1 MLEKWKIIDPKQQ
14 IEHIKT
20 MSADNNTQTSQKPT
34 AKRKET
40 SGSSEAQ
47 VGLFVI
53 FTLIAAFILM
63 EVAGSV
69 SLFSKTIA
77 VDTRFDNI
85 KDLKTGDPV
94 KVAGVQVGRVKT
106 IAFDSN
112 KVLVQLEID
121 QDKQSAIRTDSEAS
135 IQFEG
140 LMGQHYVAVKFG
152 DSGMPIESGTVLT
165 TREQPDLSTLMT
177 KLEGVADGVENMTSS
192 FSGDTFGD
200 ILGPLGDLIQENKD
214 KLTTMLS
221 NFEQISDQIA
231 KGEGTIGKMISD
243 PEFYESATATVRKL
257 QLTADEINLA
267 VQDARNIV
275 TKLNEGVGTLGKL
288 TTDDTLYQESTVAM
302 NNLKE
307 ILVKLNQGKG
317 SIGMLIND
325 PALLNNATTTLQK
338 VNKATESLEDQGPM
352 SVIGM
357 AVGNLF

>member
-1 MLEKWKIIDPKQQ
+1 M
-14 IEHIKT
+14 
-20 MSADNNTQTSQKPT
+20 T
-34 AKRKET
+34 AESKSNPPQPSSGSNKKNQGN
-40 SGSSEAQ
+40 GSSEAQ
-47 VGLFVI
+47 VGLFI
-53 FTLIAAFILM
+53 IIALIAAFVLM

-69 SLFSKTIA
+69 NFFSESIT
-77 VDTRFDNI
+77 VDTRFENI

-94 KVAGVQVGRVKT
+94 KVAGVQVGRVDS

-112 KVLVQLEID
+112 KVLVRLQID
-121 QDKQSAIRTDSEAS
+121 QDKQAAIRTDSEAS

-152 DSGMPIESGTVLT
+152 DSGLPIENGTVLT
-165 TREQPDLSTLMT
+165 TREQPDLSTLMA
-177 KLEGVADGVENMTSS
+177 KLEGVASGVENMTSS

-200 ILGPLGDLIQENKD
+200 ILGPVGDLIQENKD

-221 NFEQISDQIA
+221 NFEQVSNQIA
-231 KGEGTIGKMISD
+231 QGEGTIGKLVSD
-243 PEFYESATATVRKL
+243 PEFYETANATVAKL
-257 QLTADEINLA
+257 QHTADEINLA
-267 VQDARNIV
+267 VMDARNIV
-275 TKLNEGVGTLGKL
+275 TKLNEGSGTLGKL
-288 TTDDTLYQESTVAM
+288 TTDDTLYKETTVAM

-307 ILVKLNQGKG
+307 ILVKLNQGEG

>member
-1 MLEKWKIIDPKQQ
+1 
-14 IEHIKT
+14 
-20 MSADNNTQTSQKPT
+20 MSAANKTLPSQSTSVSPKNN
-34 AKRKET
+34 RLD
-40 SGSSEAQ
+40 GSSEAQ
-47 VGLFVI
+47 VGLFIIVA
-53 FTLIAAFILM
+53 LIAAFVLM

-69 SLFSKTIA
+69 NFFSETVT

-85 KDLKTGDPV
+85 KDLKKGDPV
-94 KVAGVQVGRVKT
+94 KVAGVQVGRVDT

-112 KVLVQLEID
+112 KVRVRLLID

-140 LMGQHYVAVKFG
+140 LMGQHYVAVQFG
-152 DSGMPIESGTVLT
+152 ESGLPIESGTVLT
-165 TREQPDLSTLMT
+165 TREQPDLSTLMA
-177 KLEGVADGVENMTSS
+177 KLDGVAAGVENMTSS

-214 KLTTMLS
+214 KFTIMLS
-221 NFEQISDQIA
+221 NFELVSDQIA
-231 KGEGTIGKMISD
+231 KGEGTIGKLISD
-243 PEFYESATATVRKL
+243 PEFYESATATVIKL
-257 QLTADEINLA
+257 QNTADEINLA
-267 VQDARNIV
+267 VQEARNIV
-275 TKLNEGVGTLGKL
+275 TRLNEGNGTLGKL
-288 TTDDTLYQESTVAM
+288 TTDDTLYKESTVAM

-307 ILVKLNQGKG
+307 ILVKLNRGEG